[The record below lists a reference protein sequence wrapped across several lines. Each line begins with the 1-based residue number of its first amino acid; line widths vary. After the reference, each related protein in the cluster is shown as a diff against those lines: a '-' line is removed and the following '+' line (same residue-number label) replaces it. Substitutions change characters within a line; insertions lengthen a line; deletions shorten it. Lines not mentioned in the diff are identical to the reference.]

1 MSLLLTRLSLYS
13 IKRNR
18 IRAMM
23 IERIE
28 EVMMKTSSTL
38 VFTGDIGFDKYMD
51 HKWEDPHLIAQE
63 VMDFL
68 HEGDHVIVNV
78 EGALIEQQENH
89 QELKHTMNPLA
100 IQVLEQMKADIWNL
114 CNNHMMDAGE
124 KGVENTLN
132 LAREHQV
139 QTIGAGMNLEQARRP
154 VYLEEAGGIG
164 IFSVGYR
171 RGCKPASKNQAGC
184 YLWNEMELIQESIET
199 IKKNCQWCVLVVHGG
214 EEFTSLPSPY
224 TRDRYLRYLEMGA
237 DVIVAHHPHV
247 PMNYEIVKDK
257 IIFYSLGNFIFDTD
271 YQRSQ
276 FHTNIGELVKIKF
289 TETEFVWDAMGIKIN
304 RDVER
309 IEACPLPVIFQHVP
323 SDQYE
328 LLKPLAAKM
337 MVSAYKRQLI
347 YQKPEEFRQASEKQ
361 WEENFLAEK
370 RSGRVE
376 GEGLDFRIIY
386 PLAKEAEN
394 GQWKKSYL
402 EDIKNY
408 LIEQL

>member
-114 CNNHMMDAGE
+114 CNNQMMDAGE

-132 LAREHQV
+132 LAREQ
-139 QTIGAGMNLEQARRP
+139 E
-154 VYLEEAGGIG
+154 
-164 IFSVGYR
+164 
-171 RGCKPASKNQAGC
+171 PA
-184 YLWNEMELIQESIET
+184 
-199 IKKNCQWCVLVVHGG
+199 
-214 EEFTSLPSPY
+214 
-224 TRDRYLRYLEMGA
+224 
-237 DVIVAHHPHV
+237 
-247 PMNYEIVKDK
+247 
-257 IIFYSLGNFIFDTD
+257 
-271 YQRSQ
+271 
-276 FHTNIGELVKIKF
+276 
-289 TETEFVWDAMGIKIN
+289 
-304 RDVER
+304 
-309 IEACPLPVIFQHVP
+309 
-323 SDQYE
+323 
-328 LLKPLAAKM
+328 
-337 MVSAYKRQLI
+337 
-347 YQKPEEFRQASEKQ
+347 
-361 WEENFLAEK
+361 
-370 RSGRVE
+370 
-376 GEGLDFRIIY
+376 
-386 PLAKEAEN
+386 
-394 GQWKKSYL
+394 
-402 EDIKNY
+402 
-408 LIEQL
+408 